1 MKARNAALTAA
12 GVAGGAGVL
21 YVLQRAAAAR
31 WRVGAEELAAAGLT
45 LPGDLRHHFL
55 TTSDGGRIHV
65 VERGERGERS
75 DGAAVGEEGAVGA
88 EGAAGGQCPTYVL
101 VHGIMLGIAAWAPQL
116 RSLDGRVLAVSQ
128 RGHGQSRAG
137 GEGYAFERLASDLLE
152 VLEQLDVHDAV
163 LVGHSMGGMIAQLA
177 AVSRPAELAR
187 HARRLVLVSTSP
199 GGGVVSPYAAF
210 AGPAAARALAGAE
223 RRGRGPLPKS
233 ATVWG
238 ARLSFGAS
246 PSPADVELMRGMLD
260 AMSPGAL
267 AQLVPHLFT
276 FDVRDRLGTVEL
288 PVHVVVGSRDVLTPP
303 RTARAIVEH
312 LPAAGLSVLPGCGH
326 MVMLERPE
334 ALGDLLAG

>member
-1 MKARNAALTAA
+1 MKLRNAALTAA
-12 GVAGGAGVL
+12 GLAGGAGVL
-21 YVLQRAAAAR
+21 YVLQRAASAR

-65 VERGERGERS
+65 VERGE
-75 DGAAVGEEGAVGA
+75 
-88 EGAAGGQCPTYVL
+88 GGTGSGQRPTYVL

-116 RSLDGRVLAVSQ
+116 RSLDGRVVAVSQ

-137 GEGYAFERLASDLLE
+137 SEGYTFERLASDLLE
-152 VLEQLDVHDAV
+152 VLDQLDVHDAA
-163 LVGHSMGGMIAQLA
+163 LVAHSMGGMIAQLA
-177 AVSRPAELAR
+177 AVSRPDELAR
-187 HARRLVLVSTSP
+187 HVRRLVLVSTSP
-199 GGGVVSPYAAF
+199 GGGVVSPYAAL

-223 RRGRGPLPKS
+223 RRGRGPLPKP

-267 AQLVPHLFT
+267 AQLVPHLFA
-276 FDVRDRLGTVEL
+276 FDVRDRLGAIAL

-312 LPAAGLSVLPGCGH
+312 LPAAGLTVLPGCGH